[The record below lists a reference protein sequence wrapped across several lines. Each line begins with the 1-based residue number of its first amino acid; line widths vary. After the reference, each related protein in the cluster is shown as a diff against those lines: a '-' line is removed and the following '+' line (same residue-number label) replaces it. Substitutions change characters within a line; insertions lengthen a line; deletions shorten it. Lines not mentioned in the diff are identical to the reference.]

1 MSGITCWRRLR
12 YWQTAGVWE
21 QLNQTLLHEL
31 RKLDRIDWSRATIES
46 GTVRAVGGGEKT
58 GQSPTDRGK
67 PGIKHHVLTDAN
79 GILLN
84 AILTGASRH
93 AVTQLLPLIYS
104 APSVSGNTGYLKKH
118 PASIYAGRA
127 YGSEHHRQEL
137 RHRGIEPQP
146 CRTQHTS
153 WK

>member
-1 MSGITCWRRLR
+1 LIGRVPT
-12 YWQTAGVWE
+12 
-21 QLNQTLLHEL
+21 
-31 RKLDRIDWSRATIES
+31 IDS

-93 AVTQLLPLIYS
+93 AVTQLLPLIHS
-104 APSVSGNTGYLKKH
+104 APSVSGKTGYLKKH
-118 PASIYAGRA
+118 PASIYASLA
-127 YGSEHHRQEL
+127 YGL
-137 RHRGIEPQP
+137 RTPSP
-146 CRTQHTS
+146 RTAAPWDRTPALQNATHLMEVI
-153 WK
+153 